1 MKNLHKDSGIA
12 ALIIFSIVLFISGE
26 YTVSTGL
33 FSIAIIAFNIK
44 NHSNRFNADQF
55 SWY

>member
-1 MKNLHKDSGIA
+1 MKTLPKNSGTA

-26 YTVSTGL
+26 YTVSTTL
-33 FSIAIIAFNIK
+33 FTIAIIVFNIK
-44 NHSNRFNADQF
+44 NHSNRFKADQL